1 MQNEIIQNELD
12 RVKKV
17 YDYYSMILNNTD
29 LTQDGIADHIINI
42 RHYIDLLYETIEE
55 FNNYLNMNEIP
66 ICEEQQNRDKEYV
79 TNKKNLANILLLY
92 SFINSNE

>member
-1 MQNEIIQNELD
+1 MQNEIIQNELN

-17 YDYYSMILNNTD
+17 YDYYSLILNNTD
-29 LTQDGIADHIINI
+29 LTQDNISDHIINI

-66 ICEEQQNRDKEYV
+66 ICEEQKNRDIEYQS
-79 TNKKNLANILLLY
+79 NKKNLSKILLLY
-92 SFINSNE
+92 SLINSNE